1 MSSAD
6 PTRSQRERERENVAC
21 SGMIDDNLLVNVD
34 CSGIRLVHRLRLRL
48 LVVGWNLLVVRR
60 IDGLAGLC
68 SRAILLRPGVV
79 LAVETSI

>member
-1 MSSAD
+1 MVFCL
-6 PTRSQRERERENVAC
+6 TRTLKREVAEW
-21 SGMIDDNLLVNVD
+21 IDEDLLVNED

-60 IDGLAGLC
+60 VDGFAGLC
-68 SRAILLRPGVV
+68 GRAILLRPGVV

>member
-1 MSSAD
+1 MVFCL
-6 PTRSQRERERENVAC
+6 TRTTLKREVAEW
-21 SGMIDDNLLVNVD
+21 IDEDLLVNVD

-60 IDGLAGLC
+60 IDSLASLC
-68 SRAILLRPGVV
+68 GRAILLRPGVV

>member
-1 MSSAD
+1 MSCCFFD
-6 PTRSQRERERENVAC
+6 KDSQEREVAEL
-21 SGMIDDNLLVNVD
+21 IDKDLLVNVD

-60 IDGLAGLC
+60 VDGLAGLC
-68 SRAILLRPGVV
+68 GGAILLRPGVV

>member
-1 MSSAD
+1 M
-6 PTRSQRERERENVAC
+6 REVAEW
-21 SGMIDDNLLVNVD
+21 IDDNLLVNVD

-60 IDGLAGLC
+60 IDSLAGLC
-68 SRAILLRPGVV
+68 GRAIFLRPGVV